1 MTHDEWMAEI
11 DRFVRH
17 LKRDTPLAD
26 NSIESY
32 RNHLRR
38 ILGFSGGLTKACAV
52 KFSHGA
58 DRQWAI
64 KTVSG
69 AVDCYNKY
77 VEWAR
82 RPKDKVRHISVSV
95 PPSFEH
101 VPSRGDVERLV
112 AYMRENDAGVRE
124 VTLVRL
130 LAATGAR
137 ISEVLR
143 VTVGDVRDGVSEQIG
158 KGQKLRRILI
168 PKSLAS
174 EIAAGPLA
182 ENASNHW
189 PLFRRRTFDGRRFAR
204 RGGTGITARW
214 ACGALRKWAGR
225 AGLDAKAFHPHA
237 FRHFFAKE
245 ALKSSGYDVSLVC
258 DLLGHADIKTT
269 SKYLKL
275 TQAEQ
280 RQGLDRIV
288 NWF

>member
-1 MTHDEWMAEI
+1 MTREEWMDEI
-11 DRFVRH
+11 ERFVRH
-17 LKRDTPLAD
+17 LKRNTPLAA
-26 NSIESY
+26 NSVVAY
-32 RNHLRR
+32 RHHLRR
-38 ILGFSGGLTKACAV
+38 IVSFAGGLTKTCAI
-52 KFSHGA
+52 KFSQGA
-58 DRQWAI
+58 EKQWAI

-82 RPKDKVRHISVSV
+82 RPKDKVRHISISV

-112 AYMRENDAGVRE
+112 SYMRENGADARS
-124 VTLVRL
+124 VTLVRF

-137 ISEVLR
+137 IGEVLR
-143 VTVGDVRDGVSEQIG
+143 VTVGDTKRGFSEQIG
-158 KGQKLRRILI
+158 KGRKLRRVLI
-168 PKSLAS
+168 PKSLAT

-182 ENASNHW
+182 ENACDRW
-189 PLFRRRTFDGRRFAR
+189 PLFRRSTFDGRRFSR
-204 RGGTGITARW
+204 RGGVGISARW
-214 ACGALRKWAGR
+214 ACGTLRDWASR
-225 AGLDAKAFHPHA
+225 AGLDARAFHPHA
-237 FRHFFAKE
+237 FRHYFAKE
-245 ALKSSGYDVSLVC
+245 ALKSSGNDVSLVC

-280 RQGLDRIV
+280 RNGLDRIA

>member
-1 MTHDEWMAEI
+1 MTQEEWLDEIE
-11 DRFVRH
+11 RFVRH
-17 LKRDTPLAD
+17 LKRNTPLAA
-26 NSIESY
+26 NSVEAY

-38 ILGFSGGLTKACAV
+38 IVSFAGGLTKTCAI
-52 KFSHGA
+52 KFSQGA
-58 DRQWAI
+58 EKQWAI

-82 RPKDKVRHISVSV
+82 RPKDKVRHITLSV

-112 AYMRENDAGVRE
+112 AYMRENVAGVPE
-124 VTLVRL
+124 VTLVRF

-143 VTVGDVRDGVSEQIG
+143 VTVGDVRRGLSEQIG
-158 KGQKLRRILI
+158 KGRKLRRVLI

-182 ENASNHW
+182 ENAGDRW
-189 PLFRRRTFDGRRFAR
+189 PLFRRRAFDGRRFAR
-204 RGGTGITARW
+204 RGGVGITARW
-214 ACGALRKWAGR
+214 ACQTLHDWADR
-225 AGLDAKAFHPHA
+225 AGLDSQAFHPHA

-245 ALKSSGYDVSLVC
+245 ALKSSGNDVSLVC

-280 RQGLDRIV
+280 RQGLDRIA